1 MAKGQWP
8 SADFPSVSGFSVDI
22 PGMVP
27 DAYACSDRKLIRRNV
42 MFGLGFPE
50 LLVIMVIILLIFGA
64 GRLGDIGSGLG
75 KAIRGFKDS
84 VAGKDA
90 IDVTP
95 KKDTDSRKDKA

>member
-1 MAKGQWP
+1 
-8 SADFPSVSGFSVDI
+8 
-22 PGMVP
+22 
-27 DAYACSDRKLIRRNV
+27 

-50 LLVIMVIILLIFGA
+50 LIVILVIIVLIFGA

-75 KAIRGFKDS
+75 KAIRGFRDS

-95 KKDTDSRKDKA
+95 KKDEDSKKT